1 MDANKTGQSYIPA
14 EIIFKPTCSSCEKQL
29 NLVINYE
36 EEIEEFTESKPNLSH
51 RNYTITPSHCPFCGK
66 RFENIIIPTSL
77 PYDNRIV
84 KTYNN
89 KPYYKPQCNHCKY
102 YKGKFDAKGYAGCSA
117 RKTIAVVWDDWCPE
131 YEMQNVLA
139 TED

>member
-1 MDANKTGQSYIPA
+1 MDNIKSGQSCIPA

-29 NLVINYE
+29 NLLINYE
-36 EEIEEFTESKPNLSH
+36 EEIEEIAEAKPLAH
-51 RNYTITPSHCPFCGK
+51 KNYTITPSHCPFCGK
-66 RFENIIIPTSL
+66 RFERIAIPTKL

-89 KPYYKPQCNHCKY
+89 RQYYKPQCNHCEH
-102 YKGKFDAKGYAGCSA
+102 YKGTFDAKGFAGCPV
-117 RKTIAVVWDDWCPE
+117 RNTIAVAWDEWCPE
-131 YEMQNVLA
+131 FEMKKGIIA